1 MFGKNGWMIYRSSWP
16 SLESAKQII
25 HNSFMSSNLMIRTSS
40 RMSFGATPVNK
51 VTMQVLKLLIK
62 FYWDTQFGGWA
73 KKNYTRTGLLTLGD
87 FFCRVYA
94 DYSSVV
100 TFDTTYRTNQY
111 SMPLAMFVGFNN
123 KLQNVVFGQALLR
136 DERADTFEWLF
147 KQFRACMG
155 GKDPIVIFTGMYAM
169 TCAS

>member
-1 MFGKNGWMIYRSSWP
+1 MDDIPKLLAFFRECKANNPQFFYEFQLDDKNVVKNVFWSHASQQGDYAGTEI
-16 SLESAKQII
+16 
-25 HNSFMSSNLMIRTSS
+25 TD
-40 RMSFGATPVNK
+40 
-51 VTMQVLKLLIK
+51 QVLLGYSVWGLGKKKLHT
-62 FYWDTQFGGWA
+62 YWITDFGG
-73 KKNYTRTGLLTLGD
+73 